1 MAATQEF
8 PFSNMTQAHKAVL
21 VIALLSPATLTQE
34 LGICRRLTSRHVPL
48 LAPSGAIFPLEGH
61 FLDDLSPL
69 RSYIEQSSAGCLS
82 IYAHKQTIYGTVL
95 KSQNSLVPAGLYLC
109 CFLS

>member
-8 PFSNMTQAHKAVL
+8 PSSNMTQAHKAVL

-61 FLDDLSPL
+61 FLDDLSL
-69 RSYIEQSSAGCLS
+69 ALIHRTVQCCLFMG
-82 IYAHKQTIYGTVL
+82 IYR
-95 KSQNSLVPAGLYLC
+95 
-109 CFLS
+109 

>member
-48 LAPSGAIFPLEGH
+48 LAPSGAIFPLGH
-61 FLDDLSPL
+61 CVQQDGELGIGNPSYYALCPESGTLPESLLTWFAPL
-69 RSYIEQSSAGCLS
+69 III
-82 IYAHKQTIYGTVL
+82 IY
-95 KSQNSLVPAGLYLC
+95 
-109 CFLS
+109 